1 MRVMQPNINNQ
12 MPMPPA
18 QPPAVNN
25 QMPNQT
31 PPPTKNKSKF
41 LILGAVGVL
50 ALVGVAF
57 LVLFLVLGNNGSDN
71 SANSNQIGNSEN
83 DATASTD
90 QTSES
95 DDTKEEDTTS
105 ADDTKEEDTT
115 SSDPDS
121 QATNPIADNSDT
133 SNIDNSRLDLS
144 AIGSGLFDLQLDD
157 LRNRHAEEGTG
168 QNQLQLSEEEIASAR
183 QDLID
188 TFQEMGIEE
197 SEIADFLAA
206 YDYLMEDSN
215 RQQLAELSD
224 EQWAAIEVEL
234 LETLETFT
242 ASLLA
247 CSTEAISDLENLE
260 DDQILDA
267 AYDFSCF
274 AEPLNQFGR
283 DLLEVVQDVLAE

>member
-1 MRVMQPNINNQ
+1 MLPQVRIKRPSPTIRKKKI
-12 MPMPPA
+12 PP
-18 QPPAVNN
+18 V
-25 QMPNQT
+25 
-31 PPPTKNKSKF
+31 PT
-41 LILGAVGVL
+41 IR
-50 ALVGVAF
+50 
-57 LVLFLVLGNNGSDN
+57 
-71 SANSNQIGNSEN
+71 
-83 DATASTD
+83 
-90 QTSES
+90 
-95 DDTKEEDTTS
+95 
-105 ADDTKEEDTT
+105 KEEDTT
-115 SSDPDS
+115 SSDLDS
-121 QATNPIADNSDT
+121 QATNPIADNSNT

-144 AIGSGLFDLQLDD
+144 AIGGDLFDLQLDD
-157 LRNRHAEEGTG
+157 LRNSHAEEGTG
-168 QNQLQLSEEEIASAR
+168 QNQLQLSEEEIASTR

-188 TFQEMGIEE
+188 TFQEIGIEE

-224 EQWAAIEVEL
+224 EQWAEIEIEL

-283 DLLEVVQDVLAE
+283 DLLEVVQDVLEE